1 MYSLSWAACWVRR
14 LWTQQND
21 CRPSQRNAEG
31 NRPFSKIIV
40 LPALIITKPAIFRG
54 KKKEHLSAM
63 QITISHPPETKTE
76 ERHYQL
82 FHVLDIY
89 IKHSLL
95 CLVNIIKH
103 NLFRR
108 IFICS
113 RLGNHTAQFDLGE
126 PGPSQRKSLACSF
139 IKVKKAIP
147 FQRALQTGAVDPYAQ
162 ASSFIE
168 NWVKM
173 GVEKKEV
180 VLQWSLLLQSSVVQE
195 FSAAP
200 VSATSSK
207 IPRNTYLHTL
217 KYPQTSHSLSQTPLR
232 PQTLPGRL
240 QINTQ

>member
-1 MYSLSWAACWVRR
+1 MQCRSLFHIH
-14 LWTQQND
+14 L
-21 CRPSQRNAEG
+21 
-31 NRPFSKIIV
+31 
-40 LPALIITKPAIFRG
+40 KPRQ
-54 KKKEHLSAM
+54 KK
-63 QITISHPPETKTE
+63 

-113 RLGNHTAQFDLGE
+113 RLGDHTAQFGLGE

-139 IKVKKAIP
+139 ILDIHQGKKAIP